1 MGLFRKA
8 QRSATAIAV
17 GETRLLVINRDSLY
31 HLMQQ
36 RPRIATTLFLNL
48 ARQLRQAI
56 LRTSQRVLDQV
67 SKTQQEEAPPTSQP
81 RPLML
86 NIFQGMTTKEQE
98 SLRGFGVLR
107 SLPQGEKI
115 MNQGEQ
121 GKEVLILLQGQL
133 KVQINKDKG
142 YVVLALI
149 NPGNLVGE
157 TAWLE
162 ENLVRTADVVAG
174 TDSLGLFYDRL
185 ALEKLVLTESSSS
198 SVCLQ
203 SDPLLADRLEAANEQ
218 LEQQQQEL
226 ESNSHT
232 QILLR
237 TILTIS
243 TSKFFPISPEMKELL
258 ATNAVA
264 RSQPSISR
272 VISQGVVSS
281 DLGNHLFTL
290 CSSTQK
296 RTSKG
301 LQPAPQFQE
310 DRWMG
315 HQLNHWP

>member
-1 MGLFRKA
+1 
-8 QRSATAIAV
+8 
-17 GETRLLVINRDSLY
+17 
-31 HLMQQ
+31 MQQ

-56 LRTSQRVLDQV
+56 LQTSQRVLDQV
-67 SKTQQEEAPPTSQP
+67 SKTQQEEAPPASQP

-86 NIFQGMTTKEQE
+86 NIFQGMTIKEQE

-133 KVQINKDKG
+133 KVQINKDEG

-185 ALEKLVLTESSSS
+185 ALEKLCAQESRLAARFAFNLI
-198 SVCLQ
+198 C
-203 SDPLLADRLEAANEQ
+203 LLADRLEAANEQ
-218 LEQQQQEL
+218 LE
-226 ESNSHT
+226 HT
-232 QILLR
+232 
-237 TILTIS
+237 T
-243 TSKFFPISPEMKELL
+243 
-258 ATNAVA
+258 A
-264 RSQPSISR
+264 RA
-272 VISQGVVSS
+272 GV
-281 DLGNHLFTL
+281 
-290 CSSTQK
+290 
-296 RTSKG
+296 
-301 LQPAPQFQE
+301 
-310 DRWMG
+310 
-315 HQLNHWP
+315 